1 MSYTT
6 NELTVDEIRQKTQA
20 VLLNVLPDVSPS
32 DLSDEVDIFTLGL
45 DSINA
50 MTLIFNLQEAFGIE
64 LDTSEINFENF
75 QTIQNLVRLVSSKQ
89 G

>member
-6 NELTVDEIRQKTQA
+6 NNLTVDEIRQKIQA
-20 VLLNVLPDVSPS
+20 VLLAVLPDISSS

-64 LDTSEINFENF
+64 FDTSEINFENF
-75 QTIQNLVRLVSSKQ
+75 QTIQDMVRLVLSKQ

>member
-6 NELTVDEIRQKTQA
+6 NELTVDEIRQKIQA

-64 LDTSEINFENF
+64 FDTSEINFENF
-75 QTIQNLVRLVSSKQ
+75 QTIQDMVRLISSKQ

>member
-6 NELTVDEIRQKTQA
+6 NKLTVDEIREKIQA
-20 VLLNVLPDVSPS
+20 VLLNVLPDVNPS
-32 DLSDEVDIFTLGL
+32 DLMDEVDIFTLGL

-50 MTLIFNLQEAFGIE
+50 MTLIFNLQEAFDIE
-64 LDTSEINFENF
+64 FDTSEIDFENF
-75 QTIQNLVRLVSSKQ
+75 QTIQDMVRLISNKQ

>member
-20 VLLNVLPDVSPS
+20 VLLNVLPDVSLS
-32 DLSDEVDIFTLGL
+32 DLLDDVDIFTLGL

-64 LDTSEINFENF
+64 FDTSEINFENF
-75 QTIQNLVRLVSSKQ
+75 QTIQDMVRLISSKQ

>member
-6 NELTVDEIRQKTQA
+6 NELTVDQIRQKIQA
-20 VLLNVLPDVSPS
+20 VLLNVLPDVSLS

-50 MTLIFNLQEAFGIE
+50 MTLIFNLQEAFGVE
-64 LDTSEINFENF
+64 FDPGEINFENF
-75 QTIQNLVRLVSSKQ
+75 QTIQDMVRLISSKQ

>member
-1 MSYTT
+1 MSYTV
-6 NELTVDEIRQKTQA
+6 NELTVDEIRQKIQA

-32 DLSDEVDIFTLGL
+32 DLSDDVDIFTLGL

-50 MTLIFNLQEAFGIE
+50 MTLIFNLQESFGIE
-64 LDTSEINFENF
+64 FDTSEINFENF
-75 QTIQNLVRLVSSKQ
+75 QTIQDMIRLVSSKQ